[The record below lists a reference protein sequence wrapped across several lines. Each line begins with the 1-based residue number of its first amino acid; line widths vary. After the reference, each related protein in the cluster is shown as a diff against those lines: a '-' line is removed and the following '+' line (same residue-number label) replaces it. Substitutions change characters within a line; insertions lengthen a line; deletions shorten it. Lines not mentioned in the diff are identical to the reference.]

1 MVRSNPRLTCASGV
15 LKMHSGHLTQ
25 SVTRARRGGAIAR
38 SSGALPV
45 HRLACLL
52 LVSVLGAC
60 AARAPYT
67 SVMAPAHE
75 LPEPT
80 VERLVGVWQQ
90 QLQRYIAQAGAGDPG
105 VLLQARALQS
115 RAALRPAQVTFDAVD
130 VEATVPDRDGWDVQ
144 GVLIGRYADDYR
156 TWSVFLV
163 GIVERE
169 RYRPV
174 AIRDIRLVRTSLAGG
189 KHDWSLGLADSQTVQ
204 RYRQRQSASAAVR
217 FPGPWDQFD
226 LSASAAEVRVRERRS
241 GADWVLAPA
250 ETLDTQAVTDRA
262 GRSGRS

>member
-1 MVRSNPRLTCASGV
+1 M
-15 LKMHSGHLTQ
+15 
-25 SVTRARRGGAIAR
+25 
-38 SSGALPV
+38 
-45 HRLACLL
+45 
-52 LVSVLGAC
+52 
-60 AARAPYT
+60 
-67 SVMAPAHE
+67 
-75 LPEPT
+75 
-80 VERLVGVWQQ
+80 
-90 QLQRYIAQAGAGDPG
+90 
-105 VLLQARALQS
+105 LLQARALQS
-115 RAALRPAQVTFDAVD
+115 RAALRPAQVTFDAID

-169 RYRPV
+169 RYRPM
-174 AIRDIRLVRTSLAGG
+174 AIRDIRVVRTSLAGG
-189 KHDWSLGLADSQTVQ
+189 KHDWSLGLADSQAVQ